1 MASSGLM
8 TEAEQRSQERRIF
21 QRELREAEEGDP
33 VEIRE
38 AADELLNDMR
48 VRPEWIGESIG
59 DMIRGVYGRGAQD
72 ASREVLQNPKMNRQ
86 AWLLVTIAALDWHVP
101 SRFVRRAFNALT
113 PAEQRRLKQQI
124 AGAIGRVRQQLA
136 RERRLYELVFG
147 QGS

>member
-1 MASSGLM
+1 M
-8 TEAEQRSQERRIF
+8 TEAEERDNERRIF
-21 QRELREAEEGDP
+21 HRELREAEEGDP
-33 VEIRE
+33 AEIRQ

-72 ASREVLQNPKMNRQ
+72 ASREVLVNPRMNRQ
-86 AWLLVTIAALDWHVP
+86 AWLLVTIAAIDWHVP
-101 SRFVRRAFNALT
+101 QRFVRRAFNSLT
-113 PAEQRRLKQQI
+113 RVEQRRLKQQI

-136 RERRLYELVFG
+136 RERRLYE